1 MSNVD
6 MRVLHEAKLML
17 EGKRT
22 VREVARII
30 GFSKSTVHN
39 DVAIRLKQIDYDLYL
54 EIKELLEFNKKI
66 RHIRGGEATKKKYQ
80 LKLR

>member
-6 MRVLHEAKLML
+6 SRVLHEAKLML

-22 VREVARII
+22 VREVARLI

>member
-6 MRVLHEAKLML
+6 SRVLHEAKLML
-17 EGKRT
+17 DGKRT
-22 VREVARII
+22 VREVARLI